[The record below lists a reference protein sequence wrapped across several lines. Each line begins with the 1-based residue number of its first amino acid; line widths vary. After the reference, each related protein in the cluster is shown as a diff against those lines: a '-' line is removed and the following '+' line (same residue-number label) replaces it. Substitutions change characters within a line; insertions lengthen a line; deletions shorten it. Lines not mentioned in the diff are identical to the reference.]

1 MNDIVHNIIRDTC
14 DAYYYHEY
22 GKNKSSAM
30 YHLMYST
37 VQYVGRSLI
46 NRTQLMVLW
55 TALCRTKMY
64 KDFL

>member
-1 MNDIVHNIIRDTC
+1 MNDIVYNIIWDTR
-14 DAYYYHEY
+14 DAYFYHEY
-22 GKNKSSAM
+22 GKNKSSAK

-55 TALCRTKMY
+55 TALCMTKMY
-64 KDFL
+64 KDIL